1 MYRLL
6 KQGEIIRFGDETDI
20 STGWNDEPNW
30 VPAICIGEPAPDLQY
45 IAHRLYRRPTYVM
58 IKLQTAVIIL
68 IILAAVLAVSLAAL
82 GWLIWTYSW
91 PVIIP
96 EGLRDCLEWSS
107 HHMRETG
114 LGGFMRCLP

>member
-1 MYRLL
+1 
-6 KQGEIIRFGDETDI
+6 
-20 STGWNDEPNW
+20 
-30 VPAICIGEPAPDLQY
+30 
-45 IAHRLYRRPTYVM
+45 M